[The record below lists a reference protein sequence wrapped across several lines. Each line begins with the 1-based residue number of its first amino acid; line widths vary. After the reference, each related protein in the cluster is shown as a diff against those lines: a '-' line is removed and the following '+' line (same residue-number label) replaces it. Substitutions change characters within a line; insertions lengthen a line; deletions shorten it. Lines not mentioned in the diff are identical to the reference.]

1 MKNGKVFITYL
12 NLDDLKPLVF
22 SEIIG
27 TSYSRQEKIEM
38 VKKFLSKPKLYIK
51 MFGDYSSVVTPVFEV
66 IVLDCQDFMNIIN
79 NSTITS
85 CSFTPWRFFPY
96 TIDLTYDSNQILT

>member
-1 MKNGKVFITYL
+1 MKNGEVFITYL

-38 VKKFLSKPKLYIK
+38 VKKFLGKTKLYIK
-51 MFGDYSSVVTPVFEV
+51 MFGEHNSVIPVFEV
-66 IVLDCQDFMNIIN
+66 IVLDRQDFMNIIN
-79 NSTITS
+79 NSIITS